1 MHAVDTDGASD
12 VFDGLFA
19 QIVELKTELVLNLIM
34 YDTRDHDAPRIGEC
48 FQPGCHINAIA
59 INVVTINDDIADID
73 ADTKLDAFLT
83 RDIDVTLNHAP
94 LDVDGTSHCVHDT
107 SKLDQHAIASGLDN
121 AATVLGDFRV
131 DELFAVPLKLAERAF
146 LIEAH

>member
-1 MHAVDTDGASD
+1 MHALDTNWSSDG
-12 VFDGLFA
+12 FGGLFA
-19 QIVELKTELVLNLIM
+19 QLVELKTELVLNLIM
-34 YDTRDHDAPRIGEC
+34 YDTRDHDAARIGEC

-107 SKLDQHAIASGLDN
+107 SKLDQHAIASGLHN
-121 AATVLGDFRV
+121 AATMLGDLRV
-131 DELFAVPLKLAERAF
+131 AQPFPVRL
-146 LIEAH
+146 